1 MSARTTNTN
10 QVVDLNIPHLC
21 RFAHAAMATTFE
33 ILVVHS
39 DTGYAQQAACAAFEE
54 LDRME
59 QELSRFIENS
69 DISRI
74 NQMAARQT
82 VRIGEPAFECL
93 EIALKMFADTNG
105 AFDISVGTGLPK
117 LKLNRERFSVRS
129 MKEGVVLDLGGIG
142 KGFAV
147 DRVAELLLEW
157 DLPIALI
164 HGGQSSVHALD
175 PPPGMEGWPISLSVP
190 GPKHKTL
197 ARASIRRQALSGSG
211 LQKGA
216 HIIDPPTRQP
226 VGNQRAVWICLPADA
241 ASIPEA
247 PQSDSLAGGM
257 LTFPGAYAETLSTA
271 FIIMPMEQ
279 IRVYC
284 ANHPELGALVV
295 PLPAEQPMQES
306 KNIIFSGN
314 WARMSF

>member
-1 MSARTTNTN
+1 MPPRPTHSNHVA
-10 QVVDLNIPHLC
+10 DLNIPHLC

-33 ILVVHS
+33 ILAVHP
-39 DTGYAQQAACAAFEE
+39 DKGYAQQAACAAFEE
-54 LDRME
+54 LDRLE

-82 VRIGEPAFECL
+82 IRIGEPAFECL
-93 EIALKMFADTNG
+93 EIALQMFAETSG
-105 AFDISVGTGLPK
+105 AFDISVGSGLQK
-117 LKLNRERFSVRS
+117 LKLNRERFSIRS

-147 DRVAELLLEW
+147 DKVAELLLEW
-157 DLPIALI
+157 ELSAALI

-175 PPPGMEGWPISLSVP
+175 PPPGMEGWPITLSVP
-190 GPKHKTL
+190 GPKQKTL

-226 VGNQRAVWICLPADA
+226 VGNQRAVWICLPANS
-241 ASIPEA
+241 ASIPETVK
-247 PQSDSLAGGM
+247 SDSLAGSM
-257 LTFPGAYAETLSTA
+257 LTLPGAYAETLSTA
-271 FIIMPMEQ
+271 FIVMPMEQ
-279 IRVYC
+279 IRAYC
-284 ANHPELGALVV
+284 ADHPELGVLVV
-295 PLPAEQPMQES
+295 PLPAEQPVQES
-306 KNIIFSGN
+306 KDIIFSGD
-314 WARMSF
+314 WAQISL